1 MLINIPVIAQLYATN
16 SLIVYTIAIYII
28 YIYIASYA
36 LEVCTYNMYD
46 CIWGDS
52 SNKIIINY
60 LMHSYILTIKNNFN
74 KCSESETT
82 IANSTIDVRI

>member
-1 MLINIPVIAQLYATN
+1 
-16 SLIVYTIAIYII
+16 
-28 YIYIASYA
+28 
-36 LEVCTYNMYD
+36 MYD